1 MFGRNSR
8 GLCYAEMVKGEKQG
22 KESNVIQLQALWITI
37 GKALS
42 ISEQV
47 GDII

>member
-1 MFGRNSR
+1 
-8 GLCYAEMVKGEKQG
+8 MVKGEKQG
-22 KESNVIQLQALWITI
+22 KESNVNQLQALWITI